1 MAKVSASDI
10 MPMLMIMILAEGL
23 STETGHFLL
32 GRDMPSRKSANASSI
47 SGALPPWKSITTYT
61 SPDPRREP
69 FRSNHWSRPEPDYA
83 GVSGSTILYLLLRE
97 F

>member
-32 GRDMPSRKSANASSI
+32 G
-47 SGALPPWKSITTYT
+47 
-61 SPDPRREP
+61 
-69 FRSNHWSRPEPDYA
+69 
-83 GVSGSTILYLLLRE
+83 
-97 F
+97 